1 MSAKTV
7 EPSRALLALHNSM
20 IPALRKLRLEET
32 NQAIIIYG
40 VVSSYYQKQLAQETI
55 KPVLDGRKLLNRVI
69 VDRSEEPAHS

>member
-1 MSAKTV
+1 MSATTL

-40 VVSSYYQKQLAQETI
+40 VVSSYYQKQLAQEAI

-69 VDRSEEPAHS
+69 VDRSEEPART